1 MRGRLEPEL
10 ESTLYRMVQEA
21 LTNVVKHAEA
31 ETVRLVLRE
40 DSGRIEVIVRDNG
53 HGFDT
58 MRPTEG
64 FGLLGM
70 RERIELADGELE
82 VRSRPGE
89 GAEVRAWVP
98 VRRPP
103 QEEESRLRSSA

>member
-1 MRGRLEPEL
+1 
-10 ESTLYRMVQEA
+10 
-21 LTNVVKHAEA
+21 
-31 ETVRLVLRE
+31 
-40 DSGRIEVIVRDNG
+40 VRDNG

-70 RERIELADGELE
+70 QERVELADGELE

-89 GAEVRAWVP
+89 GSEIRAWVP
-98 VRRPP
+98 ARRP
-103 QEEESRLRSSA
+103 QEGSSRLRSSA